1 MRAKTQLKQEK
12 NKKKKQKH
20 LNISKILHQIG
31 QKLKIFHSCV
41 DQ

>member
-1 MRAKTQLKQEK
+1 MSKNTIKTRKKQEK
-12 NKKKKQKH
+12 KRKH